1 MEMPDTLLGA
11 TDMLKN
17 LRFILLFDVYGA
29 LLTEKQQET
38 LELYYNNDLSL
49 GEISEETGI
58 TRQGVMNCV
67 KKSEQRLLEL
77 ESQLGLVERFS
88 KLDKLAKELERRVS
102 DAKISDNEQKTE
114 IMRLLGELREIL

>member
-1 MEMPDTLLGA
+1 MPDALLGA
-11 TDMLKN
+11 TDMPKN

-29 LLTEKQQET
+29 LLTEKQRET
-38 LELYYNNDLSL
+38 LEMYYNNDLSL

-77 ESQLGLVERFS
+77 ESQLRLVERFS
-88 KLDKLAKELERRVS
+88 KLEKLAKELERRVS
-102 DAKISDNEQKTE
+102 DAKISDNEQKAE
-114 IMRLLGELREIL
+114 IMRLLGELRKFL